1 MKTWSERLSSW
12 STTAVTVGSLVFGV
26 GILYA
31 DVQDIKHDVSRSE
44 GLVVQTQVLET
55 KLANAEKTQ
64 EKTIEVLEKLS
75 DNVDKLGKSVARLE
89 GQLGETNVK

>member
-1 MKTWSERLSSW
+1 MADWSGKLTNW
-12 STTAVTVGSLVFGV
+12 STTIVTVGSLVFGG

-31 DVQDIKHDVSRSE
+31 DVQDIKRDVSRSE

-64 EKTIEVLEKLS
+64 EITIKVLEKLS
-75 DNVDKLGKSVARLE
+75 DNVDKLSRSVARLE
-89 GQLGETNVK
+89 GQLDKN

>member
-1 MKTWSERLSSW
+1 MKTWSERISNW
-12 STTAVTVGSLVFGV
+12 STTLVTVGSLVFGG

-31 DVQDIKHDVSRSE
+31 DVQDIKHDVSKSE

-64 EKTIEVLEKLS
+64 EITIKVLEKLS
-75 DNVDKLGKSVARLE
+75 DNVDKLGQSVARLE
-89 GQLGETNVK
+89 GKLEQ

>member
-1 MKTWSERLSSW
+1 MSDWSGRLTNW
-12 STTAVTVGSLVFGV
+12 STTIVTVGSLVFGG

-31 DVQDIKHDVSRSE
+31 DVQDIKRDVSRSE

-64 EKTIEVLEKLS
+64 EITIKVLEKLS
-75 DNVDKLGKSVARLE
+75 DNVDKLSRSVARLE
-89 GQLGETNVK
+89 GQLDKN